1 MMERHNN
8 PEPGVIVQDKDSG
21 EHYHISWGNIIMD
34 DEGDLFIPTIV
45 MEAVNRMRASD
56 GERSTD
62 EIVGEMIHE
71 IQVEKFEG
79 VFERDKALELAGV
92 YVIGYHWAELPVA

>member
-34 DEGDLFIPTIV
+34 DEGELFIPTIV
-45 MEAVNRMRASD
+45 MEAVNRMRDS
-56 GERSTD
+56 GGKRKTD
-62 EIVGEMIHE
+62 DIIEEMIQE
-71 IQVEKFEG
+71 LQAARREG
-79 VFERDKALELAGV
+79 MFERDKTLELAGV